1 MCLDARA
8 GAVKDWS
15 VSNLEFFRPSG
26 LVNSYTFST
35 RLAPWAA
42 IFRCSAEFSDIFTA
56 HELAS
61 CSKLNKSLSSRH
73 MATTSFT
80 KKSLGLETTEPAVT
94 PPPVSTTTTSFTKKP
109 KLGSAKSKKREIPE
123 GLWTKCPKC
132 STMVFDK
139 ELDENLKV
147 CPRCQYHFPI
157 GARERIHSLVETCT
171 FEEMNADMTSVDIL
185 EFTGVASYTNKL
197 VEYQKSTGLKD
208 AVITGLCKIGELRA
222 ALGVMDFS
230 FLGGSMGSV
239 VGEKLTRLIEK
250 ATEKS
255 LPVIIISTSGGAR
268 MYEGMFSLMQMAK
281 TCGALAYH
289 AKARLPYI
297 SVLTHPTTAGV
308 MASYA
313 SVGDLIIAEPGAMI
327 GFAGPRV
334 IKDTTQAELPPGF
347 QTAEFLLDHG
357 LIDAIV
363 SRKEMK
369 QQLTDY
375 LSFMTSARRNGNAN

>member
-1 MCLDARA
+1 
-8 GAVKDWS
+8 
-15 VSNLEFFRPSG
+15 
-26 LVNSYTFST
+26 
-35 RLAPWAA
+35 
-42 IFRCSAEFSDIFTA
+42 
-56 HELAS
+56 
-61 CSKLNKSLSSRH
+61 
-73 MATTSFT
+73 MATTFV
-80 KKSLGLETTEPAVT
+80 KKSIGADPTEPAVT
-94 PPPVSTTTTSFTKKP
+94 PPPASTAQTSFAKKP
-109 KLGSAKSKKREIPE
+109 KLGGAAKSRKRDIPE

-132 STMVFDK
+132 ETMVFDK

-147 CPRCQYHFPI
+147 CVKCHHHFPI

-171 FEEMNADMTSVDIL
+171 FEEMDAEMTSVDML
-185 EFTGVASYTNKL
+185 GFTGVATYTSKL
-197 VEYQKSTGLKD
+197 AAYQKSTTLKD
-208 AVITGLCKIGELRA
+208 AVLTGIARIGPHKLG
-222 ALGVMDFS
+222 LGVMDFS

-239 VGEKLTRLIEK
+239 VGEKLSRLIERS
-250 ATEKS
+250 TEKN

-281 TCGALAYH
+281 TSAALAYH
-289 AKARLPYI
+289 AKARLPFI

-313 SVGDLIIAEPGAMI
+313 SLGDLILAEPGAMI

-363 SRKEMK
+363 PRKEMK
-369 QQLTDY
+369 ERLVEYLDY
-375 LSFMTSARRNGNAN
+375 LTVRQTNGAATAA